1 MADSSPSIAYLDTLR
16 TDGRGDGGADLQ
28 VGPLFEYPGTALA
41 VLHRRST
48 QMTMDNPYRIAG
60 NPDAGYEG
68 QEPQWP
74 RAAHPDPDD
83 EITPPGEDDDLDL
96 EEDDDEFEDGDD
108 DDEDAEDAE
117 EEPGETEPE

>member
-1 MADSSPSIAYLDTLR
+1 
-16 TDGRGDGGADLQ
+16 
-28 VGPLFEYPGTALA
+28 
-41 VLHRRST
+41 
-48 QMTMDNPYRIAG
+48 MTMDNPYRIAG